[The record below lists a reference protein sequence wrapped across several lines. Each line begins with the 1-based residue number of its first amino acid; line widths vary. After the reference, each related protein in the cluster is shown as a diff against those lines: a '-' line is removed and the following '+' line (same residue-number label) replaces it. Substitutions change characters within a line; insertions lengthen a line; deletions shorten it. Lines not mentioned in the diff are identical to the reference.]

1 MMTEQPTTLPEEP
14 EYINFSSFNV
24 DGQSMDAMP
33 EWYGRA
39 GFIINGQMSRPR
51 HWSEYVM
58 IAIGWVGILMW
69 AYIIITALINPSVL
83 EHVNQCL
90 AAIGN

>member
-1 MMTEQPTTLPEEP
+1 MMTDQPTTLPEEP

-24 DGQSMDAMP
+24 DDQPMDAMP
-33 EWYGRA
+33 KWYGRPE
-39 GFIINGQMSRPR
+39 FYITSRPR

-58 IAIGWVGILMW
+58 IAIGWVGILLW
-69 AYIIITALINPSVL
+69 AYIIINALIYPTLL